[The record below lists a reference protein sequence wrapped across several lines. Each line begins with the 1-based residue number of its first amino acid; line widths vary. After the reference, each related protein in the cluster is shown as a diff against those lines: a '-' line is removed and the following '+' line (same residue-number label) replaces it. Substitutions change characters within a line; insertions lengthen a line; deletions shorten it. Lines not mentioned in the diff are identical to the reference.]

1 VIIPL
6 RRSGMACVLKGSHSS
21 TCTPC
26 VHPLTRWTIPAFAF
40 PAEAGTHLPIPG
52 GGEGGRLRWLWY
64 LLKCTFKVDFY
75 ENYLL
80 HVVFSSF
87 YAKGCQLETTT
98 SKERSTVLG
107 SKFESWSEGEDVGT
121 MAKKVVTFRWVC
133 ILRIVYNT
141 SFFIRTSVVNKML
154 SYRRETTLQGAL

>member
-1 VIIPL
+1 MRSQGISQFYLHTL
-6 RRSGMACVLKGSHSS
+6 RSSANTMNHTCLCLPSRSRYPF
-21 TCTPC
+21 TD
-26 VHPLTRWTIPAFAF
+26 
-40 PAEAGTHLPIPG
+40 PG